1 MLSPGRGRNTT
12 SVVAAREAVLAE
24 LHAEPG
30 GVPSAGGPGAES
42 AAALEELAELL
53 ASVHAANQALA
64 RELGDRRLWRHR
76 PS

>member
-1 MLSPGRGRNTT
+1 MLSPGRGKHDLGGRCL
-12 SVVAAREAVLAE
+12 RGCLAE

-30 GVPSAGGPGAES
+30 GVPSAGGLGAES

-64 RELGDRRLWRHR
+64 HELGDRRLWRHR

>member
-1 MLSPGRGRNTT
+1 M
-12 SVVAAREAVLAE
+12 
-24 LHAEPG
+24 
-30 GVPSAGGPGAES
+30 PSAGGLGAES